1 MTTPTA
7 PEAGQVIGTVFDE
20 ASVELARTYS
30 TALLDAAGADAEA
43 VLDELEEI
51 VSDVLVAQPKFAELL
66 ASPAVP
72 MVEKDRVLVDV
83 FGGRA
88 LPVVSNFLR
97 VLNRHGR
104 LGVLAAIT
112 TQARVDWDRK
122 QGRRRVTVR
131 SAVPLDDGQRAALQG
146 KLSALIGGATPQVK
160 LEVDPSLIA
169 GLVVQVGDDVY
180 DASVRTR
187 LKRLRD
193 RLLERKSL

>member
-7 PEAGQVIGTVFDE
+7 PEAGQVVGTVFDE

-72 MVEKDRVLVDV
+72 MAEKDRVLVDV
-83 FGGRA
+83 FEGRA
-88 LPVVSNFLR
+88 LPIVSNFLR

-112 TQARVDWDRK
+112 TQARADWDRK

-131 SAVPLDDGQRAALQG
+131 SAVPLDDGQKAALEG
-146 KLSALIGGATPQVK
+146 RLSALIGGATPQVK

>member
-7 PEAGQVIGTVFDE
+7 PEAGQVVGTVFDE

-72 MVEKDRVLVDV
+72 MAEKDRVLVDV
-83 FGGRA
+83 FEGRA
-88 LPVVSNFLR
+88 LPIVSNFLR

-112 TQARVDWDRK
+112 TQARADWDRK

>member
-7 PEAGQVIGTVFDE
+7 PEAGQVVGTVFDE
-20 ASVELARTYS
+20 ASVELARTYA
-30 TALLDAAGADAEA
+30 TALLDAAGADAEP

-72 MVEKDRVLVDV
+72 MAEKDRVLVEV
-83 FGGRA
+83 FEGRA
-88 LPVVSNFLR
+88 LPIVSNFLR

-131 SAVPLDDGQRAALQG
+131 SAVPLDDGQRAVLQG

-160 LEVDPSLIA
+160 LEIDPSLIA

>member
-7 PEAGQVIGTVFDE
+7 PEAGQVVGTVFDE
-20 ASVELARTYS
+20 ASAELARTYS
-30 TALLDAAGADAEA
+30 TALLDAAGADAEP

-72 MVEKDRVLVDV
+72 MAEKDRVLVDV
-83 FGGRA
+83 FEGRA
-88 LPVVSNFLR
+88 LPIVSNFLR

-104 LGVLAAIT
+104 LDVLAAII
-112 TQARVDWDRK
+112 TQARADWDRK

-146 KLSALIGGATPQVK
+146 KLSALIGGATPQVN

-180 DASVRTR
+180 DASVRTS

>member
-7 PEAGQVIGTVFDE
+7 PDPAQVAGTVFDE
-20 ASVELARTYS
+20 ASAELARPYA

-51 VSDVLVAQPKFAELL
+51 VADILNAQPKFAELL
-66 ASPAVP
+66 ASPTVP
-72 MVEKDRVLVDV
+72 MSDKDRVLVEV
-83 FGGRA
+83 FEGRA
-88 LPVVSNFLR
+88 LPIVSNFLR

-112 TQARVDWDRK
+112 AQARAEWDRK

-131 SAVPLDDGQRAALQG
+131 SAVPLDEDQTAALQG
-146 KLSALIGGATPQVK
+146 RLSSLIGGATAQVK

-180 DASVRTR
+180 DASVRTS

>member
-7 PEAGQVIGTVFDE
+7 PDPAQVAGTVFDE
-20 ASVELARTYS
+20 ASAELARTYS
-30 TALLDAAGADAEA
+30 TALLDAAGSNAGA
-43 VLDELEEI
+43 VLDELDEI
-51 VSDVLVAQPKFAELL
+51 VTDVLEAQPKFAELL

-72 MVEKDRVLVDV
+72 STEKDRVLVEV
-83 FGGRA
+83 FEGRA
-88 LPVVSNFLR
+88 LPIVLNFLR

-104 LGVLAAIT
+104 LDVLPAIVA
-112 TQARVDWDRK
+112 QARAEWDRK

-131 SAVPLDDGQRAALQG
+131 SAVPLDEGQRAALEG
-146 KLSALIGGATPQVK
+146 RLSALIGGATPQVK
-160 LEVDPSLIA
+160 LEIDPSLIA

>member
-7 PEAGQVIGTVFDE
+7 PEAGQVVGTVFDA

-72 MVEKDRVLVDV
+72 MAEKDRVLVDV
-83 FGGRA
+83 FEGRA
-88 LPVVSNFLR
+88 LPIVSNFLR

-112 TQARVDWDRK
+112 TQARADWDRK

>member
-7 PEAGQVIGTVFDE
+7 PEAGQVVGTVFDE
-20 ASVELARTYS
+20 ASVELARTYA
-30 TALLDAAGADAEA
+30 TALLDAAGADAEP

-72 MVEKDRVLVDV
+72 MAEKDRVLVEV
-83 FGGRA
+83 FEGRA
-88 LPVVSNFLR
+88 LPIVSNFLR

-131 SAVPLDDGQRAALQG
+131 SAVPLDDGQRAAREG
-146 KLSALIGGATPQVK
+146 RRSALIGGATPQVK
-160 LEVDPSLIA
+160 LEIDPSLIA